1 MECLDT
7 NWGGYSLAYIL
18 GFVAPSLVWRWHK
31 MSIFIANKEIA
42 ERKDIINPNL
52 IDNSATLDSFFN
64 AFGDSPQI
72 DDAKYQGL
80 RVINQTNIQWHGS
93 GPYMYVQKGTYT
105 FSCYAKT
112 SGQNVK
118 TIYIQLN
125 IGVDD
130 KDKHSATV
138 NTQFA
143 NIPSVSDWSR
153 FNYTFVVNE
162 AGYIHPRIESS
173 GENDVLLLAGF
184 KLEKG
189 NIATPWCPSLNDLA
203 LMSTEIQALKDKNGG
218 G

>member
-1 MECLDT
+1 MAGNGVPGHKL
-7 NWGGYSLAYIL
+7 GGYSLAYIL

-125 IGVDD
+125 C
-130 KDKHSATV
+130 K
-138 NTQFA
+138 
-143 NIPSVSDWSR
+143 
-153 FNYTFVVNE
+153 
-162 AGYIHPRIESS
+162 
-173 GENDVLLLAGF
+173 NDILYYDLLF
-184 KLEKG
+184 
-189 NIATPWCPSLNDLA
+189 
-203 LMSTEIQALKDKNGG
+203 
-218 G
+218 